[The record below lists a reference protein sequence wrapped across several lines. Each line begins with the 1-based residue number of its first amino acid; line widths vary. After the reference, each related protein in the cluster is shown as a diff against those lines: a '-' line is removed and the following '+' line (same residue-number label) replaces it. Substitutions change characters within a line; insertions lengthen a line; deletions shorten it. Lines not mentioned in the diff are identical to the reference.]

1 MRERINERIERYRP
15 HSFMK
20 DLKYIETYKGKYRIF
35 SFNDSEGFHVF
46 SPDIKFKELYT

>member
-35 SFNDSEGFHVF
+35 SFHVF